1 LAYFLFIDESG
12 HDHKDAPYEV
22 LAGIA
27 VEDSRTWPLITE
39 LNHSEE
45 KHFGLRYSKEK
56 VEIKGKKF
64 LKKKVFK
71 LARQL
76 PAMSEEVRTPLAK
89 SCILEGG
96 SAGKRELT
104 ALAQAK
110 LAFVQDVFTICS
122 DYECHAFA
130 SIVHPAAPKSD
141 SDMLRKDYSC
151 FFERFFYFLEDHG
164 SQQGIVVFDEL
175 EKSQNHILLSQNENG
190 VGQTAGHFQTGVLKN
205 CRYILRR
212 YGL

>member
-1 LAYFLFIDESG
+1 
-12 HDHKDAPYEV
+12 
-22 LAGIA
+22 
-27 VEDSRTWPLITE
+27 
-39 LNHSEE
+39 
-45 KHFGLRYSKEK
+45 
-56 VEIKGKKF
+56 
-64 LKKKVFK
+64 
-71 LARQL
+71 
-76 PAMSEEVRTPLAK
+76 LAK
-89 SCILEGG
+89 SSILEGS

-110 LAFVQDVFTICS
+110 RAFVLDVFYYSS
-122 DYECHAFA
+122 DFECHAFA
-130 SIVHPAAPKSD
+130 SIVHPAAPKPD